1 MKITARFKAEAASRL
16 FNMKRISPGAGYR
29 FSNCVIST
37 REYLNSTASLIY
49 KTYAASGY
57 MEEDIKNP
65 QTGLMQPYSMA
76 YPIIINSLS
85 ETYQA
90 IAPAVFK
97 TYTKQSLSCSS
108 VPSAIYIAISKLKN
122 GNFQEASTTP
132 INFALLEKWSINIGS
147 SITTFT
153 GIDILQ
159 NLAISNGYDELES
172 TMGMLIKGFP
182 IKLDLKKD
190 ITLSNELVIRQE
202 TDFKF
207 SISGSFMNQGD
218 SASNYRLEV
227 ITVQPS
233 YFNLMVCLLI
243 NRMVL
248 FCLIMLL
255 IRNIFIN
262 LFTCYMKDKF
272 ASWVRVS
279 LVKRGNGLKRM
290 VLI

>member
-132 INFALLEKWSINIGS
+132 INLLCSKNGLSILVLPLPLSLELIYCKTSQFLTVMMSWNQQWGCS
-147 SITTFT
+147 S
-153 GIDILQ
+153 
-159 NLAISNGYDELES
+159 
-172 TMGMLIKGFP
+172 K
-182 IKLDLKKD
+182 
-190 ITLSNELVIRQE
+190 
-202 TDFKF
+202 
-207 SISGSFMNQGD
+207 
-218 SASNYRLEV
+218 
-227 ITVQPS
+227 
-233 YFNLMVCLLI
+233 
-243 NRMVL
+243 
-248 FCLIMLL
+248 
-255 IRNIFIN
+255 
-262 LFTCYMKDKF
+262 
-272 ASWVRVS
+272 VS
-279 LVKRGNGLKRM
+279 LSS
-290 VLI
+290 LI